1 MMNKWAIAAAA
12 TGATVVGTLAA
23 PAQAISLGEIWAGD
37 GTYMSEH
44 FTYSNFTCNLAKSSL
59 GTELL
64 VPNSCDDIEI
74 NDTDPA
80 FNLEIQGPFSVTNLG
95 DSGTAFIDALIGF
108 DVMAKNGSPI
118 TNIEL
123 AFNGAFEGLARAS
136 VTETAYDMDGKT
148 IGQLKV
154 TNSGAGTDL
163 QDPALEAGDFD
174 LLYPVG
180 KVRIVKDILLQA
192 GPGSSAEIS
201 LIGQNY
207 IKDVPEPGTMG
218 GLLVLGSLGLG
229 FMFKRN
235 RQFSGFTSLFPSDND
250 NN

>member
-1 MMNKWAIAAAA
+1 MNRWAIAAAA

-23 PAQAISLGEIWAGD
+23 PAQAITLGEIWAGD
-37 GTYMSEH
+37 GTLMTEH
-44 FTYSNFTCNLAKSSL
+44 FTYSNFTCNLGTSSL

-64 VPNSCDDIEI
+64 VPNSCDEI
-74 NDTDPA
+74 KINENSTA
-80 FNLEIQGPFSVTNLG
+80 FDLEIQGPFSATNLG
-95 DSGTAFIDALIGF
+95 NTGVAFLDALISF
-108 DVMAKNGSPI
+108 DVMAKNGSDI
-118 TNIEL
+118 SNIEL
-123 AFNGAFEGLARAS
+123 AFNGAFDDLGRAS
-136 VTETAYDMDGKT
+136 VTETARDMSGNI
-148 IGQLKV
+148 IGQLTV

-163 QDPALEAGDFD
+163 QDPVLEAGDFD
-174 LLYPVG
+174 LLYPVS
-180 KVRIVKDILLQA
+180 KLNVTKDILVQA

-207 IKDVPEPGTMG
+207 TKSVPEPGTMG

-235 RQFSGFTSLFPSDND
+235 RQFSGFTSFFPSDND

>member
-1 MMNKWAIAAAA
+1 MMNRWAIAAAA

-23 PAQAISLGEIWAGD
+23 PAQAITLGEIWAGD
-37 GTYMSEH
+37 GTFMSEH
-44 FTYSNFTCNLAKSSL
+44 FTYSNFTCSL
-59 GTELL
+59 GTSSLDTQLL
-64 VPNSCDDIEI
+64 VPNSCDEIKI
-74 NDTDPA
+74 NDNSTA
-80 FNLEIQGPFSVTNLG
+80 FDLEIQGPFSATNLG
-95 DSGTAFIDALIGF
+95 SSGVAFLDALIGF
-108 DVMAKNGSPI
+108 DVMAKNGNPI

-136 VTETAYDMDGKT
+136 VTETAFDMNGDI

-163 QDPALEAGDFD
+163 EDPALEAGDFD

-235 RQFSGFTSLFPSDND
+235 RQFSGFTSFFPSDND

>member
-1 MMNKWAIAAAA
+1 MNRWAIAAAA

-23 PAQAISLGEIWAGD
+23 PAQAITLGEIWAGD
-37 GTYMSEH
+37 GTFMSEH
-44 FTYSNFTCNLAKSSL
+44 FTYSNFTCSLGTSSL

-64 VPNSCDDIEI
+64 VPNSCDEIKI
-74 NDTDPA
+74 NDSSTA
-80 FNLEIQGPFSVTNLG
+80 FDLEIQGPFSATNLG
-95 DSGTAFIDALIGF
+95 NSGVAFLDALIGF
-108 DVMAKNGSPI
+108 DVMAKNGNPI

-136 VTETAYDMDGKT
+136 VTETARDMDGNI

-163 QDPALEAGDFD
+163 QDPVLEAGDFD
-174 LLYPVG
+174 LLYPVS
-180 KVRIVKDILLQA
+180 KLNITKDILVQA

-207 IKDVPEPGTMG
+207 VKDVPEPGTMG

-235 RQFSGFTSLFPSDND
+235 RQFSGFTSFFPSDND